1 MCLILWNL
9 KFVLGLF
16 IFKVKENKIT
26 EFEMNRLALVL
37 ALVIIANAFAV
48 AQFKEQIET
57 KPDVYQSII
66 QGGNRSYLG
75 FFNPANLFMRHSF
88 SVSYLSIGGK
98 GIMINSYTNSIFY
111 KFSDNLNLQADISLV
126 TSPFSS
132 FGKELQN
139 QISGIYLNRFEL
151 NYRPANNILINIQ
164 YRQLPFYQY
173 YPYYYRW

>member
-1 MCLILWNL
+1 L
-9 KFVLGLF
+9 KFVLWLF
-16 IFKVKENKIT
+16 IFRTKKNKIV
-26 EFEMNRLALVL
+26 ESEMNRFVL
-37 ALVIIANAFAV
+37 ALTLAIIINAFAV
-48 AQFKEQIET
+48 AQFKEQIES

-66 QGGNRSYLG
+66 QGGNRGYLG

-88 SVSYLSIGGK
+88 SVSYISVGGK
-98 GIMINSYTNSIFY
+98 GMMINSYTNSIFY

-132 FGKELQN
+132 FGRGFQN
-139 QISGIYLNRFEL
+139 QISGIYLNRVEL
-151 NYRPANNILINIQ
+151 NYRPTNNILINIQ